1 MLLLLFQRRPKTQ
14 INSIDDKWIKLR
26 QNEYGVS
33 FQKPKKRHSIKRE
46 DFNIICKTY
55 RQFAH
60 ISRKTGI
67 KCRFIGMRVRRRR
80 LQQLKTE
87 TFIKNQNLSRE
98 RVTVLIQVPSSLDIN
113 LKLKIVFTGKGTRT
127 KVVVDSWISVVTKW
141 IYRLEHMLKTINN
154 LPNRKRISQFMYQTT
169 MPSI

>member
-1 MLLLLFQRRPKTQ
+1 MLPLFQRRPKTQ

-26 QNEYGVS
+26 QNGYGVS

-127 KVVVDSWISVVTKW
+127 KVAVDSWISVVTKW

>member
-1 MLLLLFQRRPKTQ
+1 MRKEYMLPLFQRRPKTQ

-60 ISRKTGI
+60 ISSKTGI

-80 LQQLKTE
+80 L
-87 TFIKNQNLSRE
+87 
-98 RVTVLIQVPSSLDIN
+98 
-113 LKLKIVFTGKGTRT
+113 
-127 KVVVDSWISVVTKW
+127 
-141 IYRLEHMLKTINN
+141 
-154 LPNRKRISQFMYQTT
+154 
-169 MPSI
+169 